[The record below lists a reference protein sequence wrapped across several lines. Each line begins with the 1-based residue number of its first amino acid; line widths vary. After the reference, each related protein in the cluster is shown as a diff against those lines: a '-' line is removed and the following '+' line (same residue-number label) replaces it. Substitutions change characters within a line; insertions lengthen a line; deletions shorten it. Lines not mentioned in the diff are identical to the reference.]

1 MGESSPSF
9 EYAKGLIRLL
19 KEYSEK
25 LNTLLSDVNEDDKH
39 AHWSQLGEF
48 FDSMRGGLMD
58 LSRRASELADQKE
71 VEPIH
76 RVELRI
82 RRAEIESLIRS
93 VERAFG
99 S

>member
-1 MGESSPSF
+1 
-9 EYAKGLIRLL
+9 
-19 KEYSEK
+19 
-25 LNTLLSDVNEDDKH
+25 
-39 AHWSQLGEF
+39 
-48 FDSMRGGLMD
+48 MRGGLMD